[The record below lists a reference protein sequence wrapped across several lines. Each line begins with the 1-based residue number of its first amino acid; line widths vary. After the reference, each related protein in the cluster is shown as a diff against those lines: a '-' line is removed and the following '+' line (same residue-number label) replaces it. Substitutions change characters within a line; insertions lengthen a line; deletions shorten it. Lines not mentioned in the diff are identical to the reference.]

1 MWKYRK
7 VCRNLLTIN
16 KFLNNPIRTKFLEI
30 IFLRRFVLCCAYMC
44 VGVNCTCNIN
54 YIWGAWHD
62 RASKR
67 DFVNF
72 FVAANF
78 SLTSCLVYVVNKS
91 QLNEHETISIFIRSP
106 SLLLKM
112 RACALSTYMKAKCH
126 AMRCLSYQHQKKY
139 LYLKARKESWK
150 KLWWA
155 LRLIWKGQKINLIIF
170 LYQK

>member
-1 MWKYRK
+1 M
-7 VCRNLLTIN
+7 
-16 KFLNNPIRTKFLEI
+16 
-30 IFLRRFVLCCAYMC
+30 RRFVLCCAYMC

-91 QLNEHETISIFIRSP
+91 QLNEHEAISIFIRSP

-112 RACALSTYMKAKCH
+112 RACALSRPTWKQN
-126 AMRCLSYQHQKKY
+126 AMRCDVCLINIKKKKCIF
-139 LYLKARKESWK
+139 KARKESWK

-155 LRLIWKGQKINLIIF
+155 LRLIWKGQKINLITF